1 MLIFLEDLRVIL
13 ELAESVLDLDGATSV
28 GSEVEAFDVGL
39 ELAEDLCRVARIE
52 DFIGIEICDLL
63 DEFFSLQIEQINLC
77 FDLILKFLVICRN
90 LVGHIF
96 SDDLRIDLRTLTIT
110 F

>member
-1 MLIFLEDLRVIL
+1 MLIFLEDLRVVL
-13 ELAESVLDLDGATSV
+13 EPAESVLDLDGATSV

-39 ELAEDLCRVARIE
+39 ELAEDLCRVARVE
-52 DFIGIEICDLL
+52 DFVGIEICDLL
-63 DEFFSLQIEQINLC
+63 DELFSLKIEQINFGL
-77 FDLILKFLVICRN
+77 DLILKFLVICRN

>member
-39 ELAEDLCRVARIE
+39 ELAEDLCRVARVE
-52 DFIGIEICDLL
+52 DFVGIEICDLL
-63 DEFFSLQIEQINLC
+63 DELFSLKIEQINFGL
-77 FDLILKFLVICRN
+77 DLILKFLVICRN

-96 SDDLRIDLRTLTIT
+96 SDYLRIDLRTLTIT

>member
-1 MLIFLEDLRVIL
+1 MLILLEDLRVVL
-13 ELAESVLDLDGATSV
+13 EPAESVLDLDGATSV
-28 GSEVEAFDVGL
+28 GSEVETFDVGL
-39 ELAEDLCRVARIE
+39 ELAEDLCRVARVE
-52 DFIGIEICDLL
+52 DFVGIEICDLL
-63 DEFFSLQIEQINLC
+63 DELFSLKIEQINFGL
-77 FDLILKFLVICRN
+77 DLILKFLVICRN